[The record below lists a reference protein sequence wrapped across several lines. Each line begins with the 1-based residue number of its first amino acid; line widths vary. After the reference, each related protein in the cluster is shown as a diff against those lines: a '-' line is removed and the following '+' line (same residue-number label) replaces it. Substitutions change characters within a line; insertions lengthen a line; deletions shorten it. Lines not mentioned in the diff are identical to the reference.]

1 MQDADRFSRPF
12 RITERLRA
20 TGHLLLLLAISAWPA
35 GWAAAQQ
42 AAYSPADVQD
52 GERLFMASCANCHGP
67 DGDMVPGVDLGHGQ
81 LRRASSDADLI
92 EIIRR
97 GIPGTAMPPGNYSN
111 TAATQI
117 VSYLRSVAASHQAS
131 VVRGD
136 PGRGRE
142 LFEGKGQCLT
152 CHTVNGKGSRL
163 GPDIS
168 DIGRVRRTADLEK
181 ALVDPPSIVRPQN
194 RSVRIVTRDGVT
206 VTGRLLNH
214 DMLTVQ
220 LLDSHE
226 QLRSFAKAGLRE
238 ITIVQT
244 TPKTSYRG
252 RLTAEEIADLV
263 GYLATLKGA
272 GAGNP

>member
-1 MQDADRFSRPF
+1 LFAAALFAAG
-12 RITERLRA
+12 LC
-20 TGHLLLLLAISAWPA
+20 SAVA
-35 GWAAAQQ
+35 AAAQQ
-42 AAYSPADVQD
+42 SAYSPADVQD
-52 GERLFMASCANCHGP
+52 GERLFMSSCTNCHGP
-67 DGDMVPGVDLGHGQ
+67 DGDMVPGVDLGHGRF
-81 LRRASSDADLI
+81 RRASSDGDLI

-117 VSYLRSVAASHQAS
+117 VSYLRSMAASSEAA

-136 PGRGRE
+136 PRHGRE

-152 CHTVNGKGSRL
+152 CHTVNGRGSRL

-168 DIGRVRRTADLEK
+168 DIGRIRRTADLEK
-181 ALVDPPSIVRPQN
+181 ALVDPPQTVRPQN
-194 RSVRIVTRDGVT
+194 RSVRLVTRDGAT
-206 VTGRLLNH
+206 ITGRLLNH

-220 LLDSHE
+220 LLDSQEH
-226 QLRSFAKAGLRE
+226 LRSFAKTGLRE

-252 RLTAEEIADLV
+252 KLTADEIADLV

-272 GAGNP
+272 GATNP